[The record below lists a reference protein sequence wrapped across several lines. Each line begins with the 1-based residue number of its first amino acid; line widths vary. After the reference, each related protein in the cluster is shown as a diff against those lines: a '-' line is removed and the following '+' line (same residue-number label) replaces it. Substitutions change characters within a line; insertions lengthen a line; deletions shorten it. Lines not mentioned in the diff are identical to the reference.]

1 LSVRELLIVHHI
13 EARYASS
20 NNDENRDTRT
30 GGASF
35 GYLPLPGHVSATGI
49 RKMPKII
56 KRYIEV
62 VDRMN
67 YFVGRAT
74 MYMIFVMIGVLF
86 YSSVT
91 KTFFFPALWT
101 LEFAQFLM
109 VSYFLLGGAYSIQLK
124 GHVRMD
130 LLYSR
135 GSERTQHKWDTFT
148 SFFMIAYLLMLLYG
162 SISSLTYAIEYGERS
177 YSSWRPYMW
186 PVKVVMTTGI
196 ILMLLQAF
204 SQFFKDLAAARG
216 KSIE

>member
-1 LSVRELLIVHHI
+1 VRELFIVHYT
-13 EARYASS
+13 EGGYALE
-20 NNDENRDTRT
+20 NNTEYKDIPAGDT
-30 GGASF
+30 S
-35 GYLPLPGHVSATGI
+35 YEHLSLPRHTAVSTK
-49 RKMPKII
+49 RKMPNFI
-56 KRYIEV
+56 KRYIKI
-62 VDRMN
+62 VDSMN

-74 MYMIFVMIGVLF
+74 MYLIFVMIGVLF
-86 YSSVT
+86 YSSVS

-135 GSERTQHKWDTFT
+135 GSERTQHRWDTFT
-148 SFFMIAYLLMLLYG
+148 SIFLIAYLIMLLYG
-162 SISSLTYAIEYGERS
+162 SLSSLTYAIEYGERS

-186 PVKVVMTTGI
+186 PVKIIMATGI

-216 KSIE
+216 KPIV